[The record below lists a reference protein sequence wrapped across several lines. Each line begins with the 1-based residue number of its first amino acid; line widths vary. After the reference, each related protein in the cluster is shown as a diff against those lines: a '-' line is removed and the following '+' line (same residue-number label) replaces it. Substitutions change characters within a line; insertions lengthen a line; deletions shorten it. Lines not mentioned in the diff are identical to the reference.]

1 MAKDAWVSHS
11 FCYKSTDFISACWP
25 LTCTC
30 FPFVSHYN
38 TPRNCWSALI
48 DHTAILYYD
57 WMLTLDL
64 EISSIWKRPIKASTI
79 YFVLNRYLSVIG
91 NIFITIFI
99 TKRQSLQ
106 VNMCQDPIEVIS
118 RLIFW
123 SLRGTKAQRQSI
135 QIFIWMSNPLQLQ
148 GLWPFSPIIYNS
160 QPTVRL
166 WWVIDGLGNVVSDK
180 VTQVLLILRT
190 WALYQ
195 LNTSILLFMI
205 SIALILLG
213 VASVSCISFCH
224 PSCLKSKSDSGRKWD
239 NKTNMW
245 LISRAV
251 MSLIQAKGS
260 LYSWCIILSNILT
273 LNKNL
278 QCFTWV
284 IHPRTTEF

>member
-1 MAKDAWVSHS
+1 MMAFANSTSTPQSLSLTFLIVTMDSDKVVAKDAWVSHS

-106 VNMCQDPIEVIS
+106 VNMCQDPHWSYLTPHILIS
-118 RLIFW
+118 QRYESSTPEHSNFHMNVKIHCSCKVYDLSHQLFIIVNQLFVCGELSTDSETW
-123 SLRGTKAQRQSI
+123 S
-135 QIFIWMSNPLQLQ
+135 
-148 GLWPFSPIIYNS
+148 
-160 QPTVRL
+160 
-166 WWVIDGLGNVVSDK
+166 SDK

-195 LNTSILLFMI
+195 LNTSIL
-205 SIALILLG
+205 
-213 VASVSCISFCH
+213 C
-224 PSCLKSKSDSGRKWD
+224 
-239 NKTNMW
+239 
-245 LISRAV
+245 
-251 MSLIQAKGS
+251 
-260 LYSWCIILSNILT
+260 SWYPLRWSY
-273 LNKNL
+273 
-278 QCFTWV
+278 WV
-284 IHPRTTEF
+284 WHL